1 MKLGKVLFLFLI
13 IPSLLCAQTPYK
25 KKVVSYVPTVL
36 VETRSGLEGRHLEFI
51 SRTVAGDTSLARFTC
66 APLPNAVVKDFNESV
81 AHLRR
86 VSADTVRSI
95 IEQTLAPELLKIL
108 DINKELISQQNL
120 SESER
125 NTFLATKAQAAGLT
139 ADELQ
144 AVLNSGYFYVP
155 YVEYYHRSTEH
166 KEREVKDDN
175 GKVTGSQGYT
185 EFKHEIKLGILWYK
199 MNVNEGGTATISFVA
214 AANGWSGNAI
224 ERTGDQDDG
233 TKGDADWSA
242 FKEAVKVS
250 AINIGLE
257 TKKMDE
263 FKLTGEVQEL
273 TTFGL
278 KFNLGK
284 REGVGLD
291 DSYWVEEVQETESG
305 QVTKVRRGF
314 VKVRNVG
321 DNNTD
326 QSAKT
331 YAQVITGSN
340 YSEGLSV
347 TEIPLLGLNTVAGFG
362 QFPVKVSTFDN
373 YTNGTYFGLSKYDFG
388 MTVNSETK
396 VTYGPMLDF
405 QGDLAKVTGVPELW
419 LTLGGAIGVL
429 NVNGTFYLPD
439 SSESVAN
446 GIDSSND
453 VGISLTGYLHA
464 GLLKKIY
471 FRRFGLIFQGNV
483 KFALTNFSA
492 TGKDE
497 NGNDLKYSM
506 TNGHLGADLRAG
518 LEIYLTP
525 TLLFGGSA
533 EYSAF
538 STGNTWNVKV
548 TDKDNNDT
556 KNDSAVGPEV
566 NYSGFGWY
574 FWINFSIP
582 SLK

>member
-1 MKLGKVLFLFLI
+1 MKLGNLILLFLI
-13 IPSLLCAQTPYK
+13 IPSLLCAQDPYK

-36 VETRSGLEGRHLEFI
+36 VEFRSGLEGRHLEFI
-51 SRTVAGDTSLARFTC
+51 SHTVAGDTSLARFNC
-66 APLPNAVVKDFNESV
+66 VALPNAVVRNFNASV
-81 AHLRR
+81 LHLRKAS
-86 VSADTVRSI
+86 VDTIQSI
-95 IEQTLAPELLKIL
+95 IEETLAPELLKIL
-108 DINKELISQQNL
+108 DINKELLSQQNL

-125 NTFLATKAQAAGLT
+125 NTFLATKAQAAGLS

-155 YVEYYHRSTEH
+155 YVEYYHRNVEH
-166 KEREVKDDN
+166 KEREVKDSD
-175 GKVTGSQGYT
+175 GKVTGRQGYT
-185 EFKHEIKLGILWYK
+185 EYKHEIKLGVLWYK
-199 MNVNEGGTATISFVA
+199 MNVDEGGTATISFVGT
-214 AANGWSGNAI
+214 ANGWSGDPI
-224 ERTGDQDDG
+224 ERTGERVDG
-233 TKGDADWSA
+233 EKGDADWSA
-242 FKEAVKVS
+242 FEEAVKVS
-250 AINIGLE
+250 AVNIGLE

-273 TTFGL
+273 TALGL

-291 DSYWVEEVQETESG
+291 DAYWVEEMQETESG

-314 VKVRNVG
+314 VKVRSVGNNNV
-321 DNNTD
+321 D
-326 QSAKT
+326 QSAKS

-347 TEIPLLGLNTVAGFG
+347 SEIPLLGVNALAGFG
-362 QFPVKVSTFDN
+362 QFPVKVSRFDN
-373 YTNGTYFGLSKYDFG
+373 FTNATLFGLSKYDFG
-388 MTVNSETK
+388 MTVNSETN
-396 VTYGPMLDF
+396 VSYGPMLDF
-405 QGDLAKVTGVPELW
+405 QADLAKATGVPELW
-419 LTLGGAIGVL
+419 FNLGGALGVL

-439 SSESVAN
+439 SGSFAN

-453 VGISLTGYLHA
+453 VGLSLTGYIHA

-471 FRRFGLIFQGNV
+471 FRRFGLIFQGDV

-538 STGNTWNVKV
+538 SRGDTWNVKV

-556 KNDSAVGPEV
+556 KNDSATGPEID
-566 NYSGFGWY
+566 YSGFGWY

-582 SLK
+582 SLN